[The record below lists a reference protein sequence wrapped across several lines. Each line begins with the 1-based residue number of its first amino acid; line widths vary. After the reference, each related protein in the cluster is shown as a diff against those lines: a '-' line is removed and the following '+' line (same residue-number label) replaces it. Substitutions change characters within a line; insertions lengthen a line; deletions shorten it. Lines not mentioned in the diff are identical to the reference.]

1 MKEKIFENI
10 SEIKNDLRRNSPN
23 ILYKYRD
30 WDCLNHRVILTKNEI
45 WLAHPKTLNDDMDIR
60 VPLRFNYEEINSP
73 LFLPKLKKYA
83 VQHNWYPQLNQE
95 SREFRVAC
103 ENKLDQIKQNPIQYF
118 KDSYRSVYKSDAY
131 DCIGVLSLTKNPLS
145 RTMWAHYANN
155 SKGFCVGFGTIE
167 IFEDIMPISFYRVD
181 YVSEPMFWS
190 FLNAENENLFE
201 WFYIK
206 HSDWSTEEEYR
217 FITLDIS
224 NNKRV
229 RKFRKS
235 IIKEIL
241 VGANIED
248 SNLHGIIQELKIGYD
263 SQVPLYKVVRDTNCY
278 KIEKE
283 KIDY

>member
-118 KDSYRSVYKSDAY
+118 KDSYRSVYK
-131 DCIGVLSLTKNPLS
+131 
-145 RTMWAHYANN
+145 
-155 SKGFCVGFGTIE
+155 
-167 IFEDIMPISFYRVD
+167 VD